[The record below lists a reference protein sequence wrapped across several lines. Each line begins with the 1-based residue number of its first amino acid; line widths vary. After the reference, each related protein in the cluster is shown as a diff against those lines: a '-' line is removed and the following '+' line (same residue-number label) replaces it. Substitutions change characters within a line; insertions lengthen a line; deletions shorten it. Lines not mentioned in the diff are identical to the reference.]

1 MKSGIDVLDRVTH
14 QSYGKSKKCASKAV
28 TQTAISRIFLG
39 VTMFVP
45 PLALIAIEEV
55 NLMPESELYKFIL
68 EIALLAGELYFAAP
82 IGLAMYDRQGTI
94 TANELEE
101 SFHSIKNE

>member
-1 MKSGIDVLDRVTH
+1 MKTGIDVLDRVTH

-28 TQTAISRIFLG
+28 TQTAVSRVFLG

-45 PLALIAIEEV
+45 PLVLIAIEEV
-55 NLMPESELYKFIL
+55 NLMPESELFKFVV

-94 TANELEE
+94 AANELEE
-101 SFHSIKNE
+101 SFQGIRNE